1 MCQNRQRP
9 LFTEKHYYIF
19 RIAFRHEHF
28 LITSHFSR
36 NIPQYYTE
44 VFGLEMDA
52 AAENVIVLLSKKWS
66 LTVLAHLYE
75 KKVLRFNELI
85 RSIGNISPKSLS
97 QRLKELI
104 SMGIVAKQQYNEIPP
119 RVEYSLTESG
129 KDLTTIF
136 ELLEAW
142 GKKWGKKPPL

>member
-1 MCQNRQRP
+1 MFVSEC
-9 LFTEKHYYIF
+9 Y
-19 RIAFRHEHF
+19 
-28 LITSHFSR
+28 
-36 NIPQYYTE
+36 
-44 VFGLEMDA
+44 
-52 AAENVIVLLSKKWS
+52 AENVIVLLSKKWS

-75 KKVLRFNELI
+75 KQVLRFNELI
-85 RSIGNISPKSLS
+85 RSIGIISPKSLS

-142 GKKWGKKPPL
+142 GKKWGKKSRT